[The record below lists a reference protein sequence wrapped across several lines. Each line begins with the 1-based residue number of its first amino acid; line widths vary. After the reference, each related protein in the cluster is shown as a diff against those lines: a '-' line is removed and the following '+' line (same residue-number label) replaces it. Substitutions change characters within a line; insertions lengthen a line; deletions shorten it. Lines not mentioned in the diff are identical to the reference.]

1 MSEAS
6 ADAKW
11 PRLLSL
17 TVHELRTPIS
27 VVSGY
32 LRMVLKDP
40 AGTLDSR
47 YRHFLEEGEKSC
59 ARLTA
64 LVAEMSELSALES
77 GKAAFKRAPFDLRP
91 LLVETIGAL
100 PEVPER
106 TVEVE
111 LTIGDGPAVVEGDSP
126 RLKIALAA
134 ILHGLRREVVS
145 TDRLIV
151 RERSGGYHDKPA
163 SWIAVAEAEQI
174 DSVAKAGEASLA
186 AFDEWRGGCGLS
198 LAVARRIIDGHGGAV
213 WSLAEG
219 PKTAAVIALPLKQ

>member
-1 MSEAS
+1 MPDAS

-17 TVHELRTPIS
+17 SVHELRTPIS
-27 VVSGY
+27 VVAGY

-40 AGTLDSR
+40 AGTLDGK

-59 ARLTA
+59 ARLAA

-77 GKAAFKRAPFDLRP
+77 GQAAFKRAPFDLRAM
-91 LLVETIGAL
+91 LAETIRAL

-111 LTIGDGPAVVEGDSP
+111 LTTGEGPAIIEGDSP
-126 RLKIALAA
+126 RLKTALAA
-134 ILHGLRREVVS
+134 ILHGLRREVVN
-145 TDRLIV
+145 TDRLLV
-151 RERSGGYHDKPA
+151 HERAGDYNNQPA
-163 SWIAVAEAEQI
+163 SWIAIAEAQHI
-174 DSVAKAGEASLA
+174 DSVSNAAKASLTT
-186 AFDEWRGGCGLS
+186 FDEWRGGCGLS
-198 LAVARRIIDGHGGAV
+198 LAVARRIIDGQGGAV

-219 PKTAAVIALPLKQ
+219 PKAAAVVVLPLK